1 MKRLK
6 FTFCNALLLRL
17 LPLLFCGSVTLA
29 QEVVLPAAPT
39 DTLVRPT
46 LVPNLQSI
54 SDIDIPIRI
63 NLKPIYTWAN
73 SFVDTLYTS
82 PNYPNDWVLDG
93 CGTRYQYRF
102 VRGPFAF
109 RAINNVLYV
118 SFSGFYG
125 VRGSTRLCTDIG
137 NTPWTPACTCGFGTE
152 KPRRIDA
159 GFAIQFQL
167 KPDYTLGVT
176 VNSVNPVPVDKCT
189 VCFFGKDITQIIATQ
204 LKNELG
210 ASIAAMQKQLQTFS
224 LKPYLQTVWDT
235 LQAPYRMP
243 GFGFLSTQPQQLRIS
258 QAELLRDSMFFS
270 LGITARPELKTLPEN
285 LRRPLPP
292 ITDFKQR
299 SGFKIF
305 IAQQLPYDSLDAVV
319 NAQLAGK
326 EFALGKGVFKKTV
339 RIDSINLLG
348 GSGKIYVKVFVSKA
362 ARGVFYLEG
371 KPMWDAAKQEFWLD
385 SLDYQITTK
394 QLLIR
399 TASNLLDGTIATK
412 LKAYTRFNLADRVKA
427 LNSSL
432 VAQMNRSVYAGITSR
447 GYLARLYVD
456 QIVASNTG
464 VLVAGGAEGKLW
476 LNVDAAALLPK
487 K

>member
-1 MKRLK
+1 MRSMSCFKLK
-6 FTFCNALLLRL
+6 IGLLPALL
-17 LPLLFCGSVTLA
+17 CGVFASA
-29 QEVVLPAAPT
+29 QEIIAPPAPA
-39 DTLVRPT
+39 DTLKKAVAVQNP
-46 LVPNLQSI
+46 QSL

-73 SFVDTLYTS
+73 GFVDTLYTS
-82 PNYPNDWVLDG
+82 PNYPTDWVADG

-109 RAINNVLYV
+109 KAVNNMLYV

-125 VRGSTRLCTDIG
+125 VRGSTRLCTDLG
-137 NTPWTPACTCGFGTE
+137 NTPWTPACTCGFGSE

-159 GFAIQFQL
+159 GFTVQFQL
-167 KPDYTLGVT
+167 RPDYTLGVT
-176 VNSVNPVPVDKCT
+176 VNRITPVPVDKCT
-189 VCFFGKDITQIIATQ
+189 VCFFGKDITQTVATQ
-204 LKNELG
+204 LKNELD
-210 ASIAAMQKQLQTFS
+210 ASVAAMQKQLQTFS

-243 GFGFLSTQPQQLRIS
+243 GFGFMSTQPQQLRIS
-258 QAELLRDSMFFS
+258 QAELRRDSLFFS
-270 LGITARPELKTLPEN
+270 LGLTARPELKAQPES
-285 LRRPLPP
+285 LRKPLPALS
-292 ITDFKQR
+292 DFSQR

-305 IAQQLPYDSLDAVV
+305 IAQQLSYDSLDAVV

-326 EFALGKGVFKKTV
+326 EFSVGKGIIKKSV

-348 GSGKIYVKVFVSKA
+348 GAGKMYVKVYVSKA

-371 KPMWDAAKQEFWLD
+371 KPVWDPVKQELWLD

-399 TASNLLDGTIATK
+399 TASSLLDGTIASK
-412 LKAYTRFNLADRVKA
+412 LKAYTRFNLAEKVKA

-432 VAQMNRSVYAGITSR
+432 VAQMNRSVYPGITSR
-447 GYLARLYVD
+447 GYISKLNVEQMVVSD
-456 QIVASNTG
+456 KG
-464 VLVAGGAEGKLW
+464 VFIAGGAEGKLW
-476 LNVDAAALLPK
+476 MDIDAAALLPK